1 MITKANAFRFRAF
14 TAFWLAFSFFL
25 SVLSGLI
32 LFLRP
37 EGSLAAWTAWS
48 VLGLNKKQ
56 WEGVHTV
63 FVFVLLI
70 SASIHLL
77 YNWRVLTAYCR
88 LKKERFG
95 RIFKGMAAFRELF
108 AAALL
113 TVLVLIGAIG
123 EWLPYQWL
131 SGWRGAFKSGAALVT
146 LTPPVAD
153 ADKLSLAVLC
163 AMSGVSE
170 QRVLRNAGV
179 KGLQLSALSE
189 TLSDIAKKNRMSPE
203 KVYGLLFLK

>member
-37 EGSLAAWTAWS
+37 EGSLAAWTAWTA
-48 VLGLNKKQ
+48 LGLNKKQ

-88 LKKERFG
+88 QKKKQFG
-95 RIFKGMAAFRELF
+95 RVFKGMAAFRELF

-113 TVLVLIGAIG
+113 TVLVLIGTIG

-131 SGWRGAFKSGAALVT
+131 SGWRGAFKSGSALVT

-163 AMSGVSE
+163 ALSGISE
-170 QRVLRNAGV
+170 QRVLRNAGA
-179 KGLQLSALSE
+179 KGLQLNALSE

>member
-1 MITKANAFRFRAF
+1 MFKKESIFRFRAF
-14 TAFWLAFSFFL
+14 TAFWLTFSFLL

-37 EGSLAAWTAWS
+37 EGSLAAWTGWS
-48 VLGLNKKQ
+48 ALGLNKMQ

-88 LKKERFG
+88 LKKEQFG
-95 RIFKGMAAFRELF
+95 MVFKGMAAFREFL

-123 EWLPYQWL
+123 EWLPCQWIV
-131 SGWRGAFKSGAALVT
+131 GWRGAFKSGSAVVT
-146 LTPPVAD
+146 HAPPIAD
-153 ADKLSLAVLC
+153 ADKLSLAGLC
-163 AMSGVSE
+163 ALSGISE
-170 QRVLRNAGV
+170 QRILRNAAAN
-179 KGLQLSALSE
+179 GLQLCALSE
-189 TLSDIAKKNRMSPE
+189 TLSEIAKKNGMAPE
-203 KVYGLLFLK
+203 KIYGLLFMK